1 MSNTSAA
8 QRAAQQIQ
16 NQDSIKER
24 KQQFAYLKAIIYL
37 AHFALLTV
45 GYVIAI
51 FMWWKCYKQ
60 NKIAIKIWAII
71 SIAWIGT
78 SSFIYLTLISIQA
91 IPTGGGATL
100 IAIPLLFAP
109 LLTEYHRGLVF
120 VLRKMKPETLQ
131 EQVERLTRE
140 TETREQSQS
149 KNAGNTTLS
158 NQKDIVS
165 IGKILRSDQ
174 FPPEFEVTTKNG
186 TIGISKNSLYKNTLI
201 VGAVGSGKT
210 TLLLRLIEQIATN
223 TPLDIY
229 LIDGKGDEDLA
240 QQTASLIYSIRNQQT
255 PIFRIGSGKR
265 GAVYNPFAGSEESI
279 FNRLCNLAGVQE
291 QTGIASY
298 YGKRNTELLQLI
310 TYAPQGAPR
319 SFEDLRERLQKSW
332 LLNAYAQD
340 PITRKEI
347 QDISDKA
354 LEELQLTLRGIARM
368 FTPLT
373 GKEGFLIEASRSA
386 IFSLATGSAGT
397 TSKEFVNMLIEDIKD
412 AMRNRITHPCIW
424 IVDEFLVLGNDS
436 VRDILTIGRSF
447 GMGVILAMQDID
459 AITDDRTKNLMLS
472 NCRTKIIMANDKP
485 ETLAKAAGTRKAIE
499 VGMQLDEGASTGMSS
514 ARMQDQ
520 YLIDPNEIRGL
531 HTGECFL
538 LRQGKMAK
546 LKVSSIGTIPQ
557 NPQAELKIVKTPQ
570 QTTPEQPKQPD
581 PINLTPA
588 SNKKRG
594 ARI

>member
-1 MSNTSAA
+1 MSNISAA
-8 QRAAQQIQ
+8 QRAAQHIQ

-24 KQQFAYLKAIIYL
+24 KRQFAFFQAIIYFV
-37 AHFALLTV
+37 HFALLNI
-45 GYVIAI
+45 GFI
-51 FMWWKCYKQ
+51 FALVLWWYRYAQ
-60 NKIAIKIWAII
+60 NKITLKTWAII
-71 SIAWIGT
+71 GIAWVGI
-78 SSFIYLTLISIQA
+78 SLLLYLTLIQTQA
-91 IPTGGGATL
+91 IPTGGVATL
-100 IAIPLLFAP
+100 FAIPLLFAP

-140 TETREQSQS
+140 AETREQSRS
-149 KNAGNTTLS
+149 KSASNAPLS
-158 NQKDIVS
+158 NQKDIIS
-165 IGKILRSDQ
+165 LGKILRSDQ
-174 FPPEFEVTTKNG
+174 FPPEFEVTTKENK
-186 TIGISKNSLYKNTLI
+186 IGISKNSLYKNTLI

-223 TPLDIY
+223 TELDIY

-240 QQTASLIYSIRNQQT
+240 QQTASLIYSIRSQQT

-265 GAVYNPFAGSEESI
+265 GAIYNPFAGSEESI

-373 GKEGFLIEASRSA
+373 GKEGFLIEESRSA

-412 AMRNRITHPCIW
+412 AMRNRITRPCIW

-459 AITDDRTKNLMLS
+459 AITDERTKNLMLS

-531 HTGECFL
+531 HTGECFF

-546 LKVSSIGTIPQ
+546 IKVSSIGTIPQ
-557 NPQAELKIVKTPQ
+557 NPQAELRIVKTPP
-570 QTTPEQPKQPD
+570 TLHPEQPD
-581 PINLTPA
+581 PATPNHP

-594 ARI
+594 VRI